1 MRSRETTHF
10 TTSRALVSSIQQRM
24 TQVADRVKARPRP
37 RVAVLEWTDPSFA
50 PGHWIPEMVWL
61 AGGDPVIGA
70 PGAAS
75 RRISW
80 DDVKLRSQV
89 WWWLLRAATTGR
101 VRQFRPTDWPVA
113 VFTPCGSGRCGG
125 CERVVG
131 RPGTRLVDGIEE
143 LADFL
148 HPARDQAVA

>member
-1 MRSRETTHF
+1 
-10 TTSRALVSSIQQRM
+10 
-24 TQVADRVKARPRP
+24 
-37 RVAVLEWTDPSFA
+37 VLEWTDPPFS
-50 PGHWIPEMVWL
+50 PGHWIPEMVSL

-70 PGAAS
+70 AGAAS

-80 DDVKLRSQV
+80 DDVK
-89 WWWLLRAATTGR
+89 AAQPDVVVIAACGYDRQGTTALAHDLASRGVLPPTVR
-101 VRQFRPTDWPVA
+101 VVA
-113 VFTPCGSGRCGG
+113 VDANASWA
-125 CERVVG
+125 